1 MCNVWVAS
9 DWHLWSKKQNGRHP
23 FVSAAQ
29 IDQMISNYAKQIQ
42 PTDIFI
48 YLGDLC
54 DPEVADIKKLQFLI
68 GSIPGYKVLCR
79 GDHDTEIPEFY
90 LNLGFDDVCD
100 ICKCHS
106 IIFSHMPVKVAPD
119 MINIHGDSHSRKQTN
134 LGYQHICV
142 YDEEETMCPKL
153 VDDLLQIPSTSNIE
167 KYHASEEDIDQNIYR
182 TYNGDAL
189 VNITSI
195 SHKVTLYPMDEAA
208 AHSNVY
214 AAMDLQELQTPQQ
227 LYDWMRK
234 NIHYGNFTRLKT
246 DVQLLKSH
254 SGSCHDQVYFAYPRL
269 RQMGVNPKILF
280 FVEYKKG
287 SEKGG
292 MTHTLIYWKDEHD
305 DDIFWFETSWGGQQG
320 IRKYKSMEDLK
331 KYITDAHNNMPS
343 AKNFPELYFKIVP
356 FNRFKAGMTLQELVK
371 AIMEGDELDE
381 STEIVYGDI
390 ILESVSNSGLKSG
403 ESCFNEQEMRV
414 IQDTYLE
421 TVHDPMNEII
431 FDDFSD
437 VKLWLADDDVEM
449 LKPKHEPMAESK
461 IKFVNDKGED
471 VPKVCPKCGSK
482 VGIFLQGEPVFL
494 CTNKKCKKYF
504 GTVPCDLNES
514 VRELAKAGKPVSIY
528 RIHAVSAD
536 DEMEPAGAPFS
547 NSVNG
552 AVENYRLEHWK
563 SKEPPA
569 EVYVHMPDL
578 GYYDFRMSDEYSD
591 SWWSPNNIP
600 IKMVGKIK
608 INKDWSW
615 EWVTGYNDDGTVV
628 KLNEAATENK
638 PEKYKSLSSFKCKV
652 CDEGEF
658 AHWKEK
664 FPEELSRL
672 DPDVNTT
679 VTLWM
684 TKDESKLVAY
694 IALEQKGN
702 QTIMKTLGIFPDYR
716 SYGLDKQLMKYA
728 KINGATLL
736 YVNPSNKT
744 AVELYKSCG
753 WKFAEWKNRGMVQPM
768 VLEESAVKIKPE
780 LRVVTKHTTNPND
793 NVSSEA
799 VALNFYDD
807 KDHIGEVYIS
817 AVDTE
822 EGFVYNLE
830 VFKKYR
836 GKGYGRQIMEYV
848 LTHYDVTDLT
858 VDLDNKIAINLY
870 KSLGFKLKKKTT
882 DPVDNATV
890 YWFHRELDTPINEDA
905 AQLQGYD
912 RKQQED
918 VSKKYGIHAVGH
930 DEPEDTPEKRV
941 DQRREKQLKYLKKAR
956 KVKQRKAFVRKV
968 KSKIPGM
975 KKNEDVDISDIPSNS
990 GETNFFD
997 GSVAA
1002 FDFQNETGYQFQL
1015 AENIKFF
1022 DKIDESASEDTKLY
1036 PVYIMLMHSG
1046 TALATVI
1053 KTVTQSHF
1061 SHSSISFDSS
1071 MKNMYSFGRKM
1082 DTNPFIGSFKKEN
1095 IHDDFFKGKSIPYA
1109 LYVVPCTKNE
1119 IDLMKKRLDYFIKN
1133 ATKFHYDFTGL
1144 FKNYLGI
1151 ADNPEYKWFCSRFVA
1166 DILNAGRPSSDPY
1179 VVEPSLMKPEDF
1191 LYTNFAIYVTGGL
1204 LDAYDQN
1211 RVDVI
1216 TRRILRV
1223 EEIKRRKERQIVQN
1237 EAVDIFDLDP
1247 FDPLQEAVLAYHLS
1261 ALSENAFGDFMNY
1274 LKSFKVRFDK
1284 DGNVIITRREYDQLD
1299 KHFRQS
1305 LRMIKAYE
1313 KANDLESVK
1322 EELCKI
1328 YYMIGLINQHYLN
1341 PAHKQNKTVKS
1352 DIRKEMMDLRSV
1364 MMNVFQQHLKYI
1376 TTQDPKFNFQQYYNK
1391 SKYSSTVEIPNTV
1404 ISAVGKAL
1412 VTGLK

>member
-1 MCNVWVAS
+1 VNNVWVAS
-9 DWHLWSKKQNGRHP
+9 DWHLWTKNLNGRHP
-23 FVSAAQ
+23 FVSTAK
-29 IDQMISNYAKQIQ
+29 IDQLISNYTQLIQ

-54 DPEVADIKKLQFLI
+54 DPEVADIKKLQLLI
-68 GSIPGYKVLCR
+68 GSIPGYKILCR

-142 YDEEETMCPKL
+142 YDEEGTMCPKL

-182 TYNGDAL
+182 TYNGDVL

-195 SHKVTLYPMDEAA
+195 SQKVSLYPMDEAA

-331 KYITDAHNNMPS
+331 KYIIDAHNNMPS
-343 AKNFPELYFKIVP
+343 SKNFPELYFKTVP
-356 FNRFKAGMTLQELVK
+356 FNRFKVGMTLQELVK

-390 ILESVSNSGLKSG
+390 ILESISGDGFKSR
-403 ESCFNEQEMRV
+403 ELSPEFAMLV
-414 IQDTYLE
+414 E
-421 TVHDPMNEII
+421 TARMEVENDPIDEII
-431 FDDFSD
+431 FDDID
-437 VKLWLADDDVEM
+437 DTKHWLSDDDDDM
-449 LKPKHEPMAESK
+449 TKPKHEPMAESK

-471 VPKVCPKCGSK
+471 VPKVCPDCGSK
-482 VGIFLQGEPVFL
+482 VGVFLQGEPVFL

-504 GTVPCDLNES
+504 GTVPCNLNES
-514 VRELAKAGKPVSIY
+514 VRELARAGKAVSIY
-528 RIHAVSAD
+528 RIHTTSMD
-536 DEMEPAGAPFS
+536 DEMEPAGAPFANDV
-547 NSVNG
+547 NS
-552 AVENYRLEHWK
+552 AVENYRREHWK
-563 SKEPPA
+563 SKEPPVEA
-569 EVYVHMPDL
+569 YVHIPDL

-615 EWVTGYNDDGTVV
+615 EWVTGYNDDGTSVQ
-628 KLNEAATENK
+628 LNELAIHSEIDSDHK
-638 PEKYKSLSSFKCKV
+638 QKGSKSLNSFKKKV

-658 AHWKEK
+658 GYWYDRFPKELK
-664 FPEELSRL
+664 HVRA
-672 DPDVNTT
+672 DTNCI

-684 TKDESKLVAY
+684 TKDESELVAY
-694 IALEQKGN
+694 ICIEDKGKWKSIQALEV
-702 QTIMKTLGIFPDYR
+702 LPDYQGF
-716 SYGLDKQLMKYA
+716 GLSKGLMKYA
-728 KINGATLL
+728 KINGANMLF
-736 YVNPSNKT
+736 VDPNNKVAT
-744 AVELYKSCG
+744 KVYKDAG
-753 WKFAEWKNRGMVQPM
+753 WEFGKDKNRGKLQPM
-768 VLEESAVKIKPE
+768 YLK
-780 LRVVTKHTTNPND
+780 TN
-793 NVSSEA
+793 
-799 VALNFYDD
+799 
-807 KDHIGEVYIS
+807 
-817 AVDTE
+817 
-822 EGFVYNLE
+822 
-830 VFKKYR
+830 
-836 GKGYGRQIMEYV
+836 
-848 LTHYDVTDLT
+848 
-858 VDLDNKIAINLY
+858 
-870 KSLGFKLKKKTT
+870 
-882 DPVDNATV
+882 
-890 YWFHRELDTPINEDA
+890 INEDA

-930 DEPEDTPEKRV
+930 DDPEDTPEKRV
-941 DQRREKQLKYLKKAR
+941 DQKREKQLKNLKKAR

-975 KKNEDVDISDIPSNS
+975 KKNEDVDISDIPNNS

-1022 DKIDESASEDTKLY
+1022 DKIDESTSEDTKLY

-1095 IHDDFFKGKSIPYA
+1095 IHDNFFKGKSIPYA

-1247 FDPLQEAVLAYHLS
+1247 FDPLQEAVLEYQLAMLP
-1261 ALSENAFGDFMNY
+1261 ENALGDFMNY
-1274 LKSFKVRFDK
+1274 LQSFKVRFDK
-1284 DGNVIITRREYDQLD
+1284 NGNVIITRREYDQLD

-1305 LRMIKAYE
+1305 IRMLKAYE
-1313 KANDLESVK
+1313 KANDVESVK

>member
-9 DWHLWSKKQNGRHP
+9 DWHLWSKKQNSRHP

-142 YDEEETMCPKL
+142 YDEEGTMCPKL

-331 KYITDAHNNMPS
+331 KYIIDAHNNMPS

-390 ILESVSNSGLKSG
+390 ILESVSNNGLKSG
-403 ESCFNEQEMRV
+403 ESCFNEQEMRI
-414 IQDTYLE
+414 IQDIYDIYLE

-437 VKLWLADDDVEM
+437 TKLWLADDDVEM
-449 LKPKHEPMAESK
+449 LKSKHEPMAESK

-514 VRELAKAGKPVSIY
+514 VRELAKAGKAVSIY

-569 EVYVHMPDL
+569 EAYVHMPDL

-615 EWVTGYNDDGTVV
+615 KWVTGYNDDGTSVQ
-628 KLNEAATENK
+628 LNELAIQSEIDSNHK
-638 PEKYKSLSSFKCKV
+638 QKGSKSLNSFKKKV

-658 AHWKEK
+658 GYWYDK
-664 FPEELSRL
+664 FPKELKHVRA
-672 DPDVNTT
+672 DANCI

-684 TKDESKLVAY
+684 TKDESELVAY
-694 IALEQKGN
+694 ICIEDKGKWKSIQALEV
-702 QTIMKTLGIFPDYR
+702 LPDYQG
-716 SYGLDKQLMKYA
+716 YGLSKGLMKYA
-728 KINGATLL
+728 KINGANMLF
-736 YVNPSNKT
+736 VNPNNKVAT
-744 AVELYKSCG
+744 KVYKDAG
-753 WKFAEWKNRGMVQPM
+753 WEFGKDKNRGKLQPM
-768 VLEESAVKIKPE
+768 YLK
-780 LRVVTKHTTNPND
+780 D
-793 NVSSEA
+793 N
-799 VALNFYDD
+799 
-807 KDHIGEVYIS
+807 
-817 AVDTE
+817 
-822 EGFVYNLE
+822 
-830 VFKKYR
+830 
-836 GKGYGRQIMEYV
+836 
-848 LTHYDVTDLT
+848 
-858 VDLDNKIAINLY
+858 
-870 KSLGFKLKKKTT
+870 
-882 DPVDNATV
+882 
-890 YWFHRELDTPINEDA
+890 INEDA

-941 DQRREKQLKYLKKAR
+941 DQRREKQLKNLKKAR

-1022 DKIDESASEDTKLY
+1022 DKIDESASEDTNLY

-1166 DILNAGRPSSDPY
+1166 DILNAGRPSSEPY

-1247 FDPLQEAVLAYHLS
+1247 YDPLQEAVLEYQLAMLP
-1261 ALSENAFGDFMNY
+1261 ENALGDFMNY
-1274 LKSFKVRFDK
+1274 LQSFKVRFDK
-1284 DGNVIITRREYDQLD
+1284 NGNVIITRREYDQLD

-1391 SKYSSTVEIPNTV
+1391 SKYSSTVEIPNTI

>member
-9 DWHLWSKKQNGRHP
+9 DWHLWSKKQNSRHP

-54 DPEVADIKKLQFLI
+54 DPEVADIKKLQLLI
-68 GSIPGYKVLCR
+68 GSIPGYKILCR

-142 YDEEETMCPKL
+142 YDEDGTMCPKL

-182 TYNGDAL
+182 TYNGEAL

-195 SHKVTLYPMDEAA
+195 SHKVSLYPMDEAA

-292 MTHTLIYWKDEHD
+292 MTHTLIYWEDEHD

-320 IRKYKSMEDLK
+320 IRKYKSMDDLK

-343 AKNFPELYFKIVP
+343 AKNFPELYFKTVP

-414 IQDTYLE
+414 IQDIYDIYLE

-437 VKLWLADDDVEM
+437 TKLWLADDDVEM

-461 IKFVNDKGED
+461 IRFVNDKGED

-482 VGIFLQGEPVFL
+482 VGIFLQGELVFL

-514 VRELAKAGKPVSIY
+514 VRELAKAGKAVSIY

-536 DEMEPAGAPFS
+536 DEMEPAGAPFA
-547 NSVNG
+547 NSVNS

-569 EVYVHMPDL
+569 EAYVHMPDL

-615 EWVTGYNDDGTVV
+615 VWVTGYNDDGTSVQ
-628 KLNEAATENK
+628 LNELAIQSEIDSDHK
-638 PEKYKSLSSFKCKV
+638 QKGSKSLNSFKKKV

-658 AHWKEK
+658 GYWYDK
-664 FPEELSRL
+664 FPKDLKHVRA
-672 DPDVNTT
+672 DTNCI
-679 VTLWM
+679 VTLWI
-684 TKDESKLVAY
+684 TKDESELVAY
-694 IALEQKGN
+694 ICIEDKGKWKSIQALEV
-702 QTIMKTLGIFPDYR
+702 LPDYQG
-716 SYGLDKQLMKYA
+716 YGLSKGLMKYA
-728 KINGATLL
+728 KINGANMLF
-736 YVNPSNKT
+736 VNPNNKVAT
-744 AVELYKSCG
+744 KVYKDAG
-753 WKFAEWKNRGMVQPM
+753 WEFGKDKNRGKLQPM
-768 VLEESAVKIKPE
+768 YLK
-780 LRVVTKHTTNPND
+780 D
-793 NVSSEA
+793 N
-799 VALNFYDD
+799 
-807 KDHIGEVYIS
+807 
-817 AVDTE
+817 
-822 EGFVYNLE
+822 
-830 VFKKYR
+830 
-836 GKGYGRQIMEYV
+836 
-848 LTHYDVTDLT
+848 
-858 VDLDNKIAINLY
+858 
-870 KSLGFKLKKKTT
+870 
-882 DPVDNATV
+882 
-890 YWFHRELDTPINEDA
+890 INEDA

-941 DQRREKQLKYLKKAR
+941 DQRREKQLKNLKKAR

-1247 FDPLQEAVLAYHLS
+1247 FDPLQEAVLEYQLAMLP
-1261 ALSENAFGDFMNY
+1261 ENALGNFMNY
-1274 LKSFKVRFDK
+1274 LQSFKVRFDK
-1284 DGNVIITRREYDQLD
+1284 NGNVIITRREYDQLD